1 MRLVIL
7 LLGSLLLAPAARGL
21 ELAPGEPL
29 TQAHVARL
37 LAPFLPAK
45 NSGRRIEIQ
54 ILAPA
59 LPLANPARSE
69 TRIEVVGFAW
79 QPRRPFFRLDLW
91 AGLPDGTQSRL
102 AITGRMRELRRVP
115 VPVVRLPA
123 GTRLTPALLE
133 ETWFP
138 ATALGPGIAREPD
151 RLLGLETRRALAP
164 GRPIRLVDLRAPRLV
179 RRGEL
184 VTVVYR
190 RPGLELTLAARAL
203 EDGDLGALV
212 RLANPESGATF
223 RARVTGRRR
232 AEAVGS
238 EEG

>member
-1 MRLVIL
+1 MRLVIPVL
-7 LLGSLLLAPAARGL
+7 AFLLLAPAARGL

-102 AITGRMRELRRVP
+102 AITGRLRELRRVP
-115 VPVVRLPA
+115 VPALRLAA

-133 ETWFP
+133 EAWLP
-138 ATALGPGIAREPD
+138 VAALGPGIALD
-151 RLLGLETRRALAP
+151 ADQLIGFETRRALAP
-164 GRPIRLVDLRAPRLV
+164 GRPIRLVDLRTPRLV

-190 RPGLELTLAARAL
+190 RPGLELALAARAL
-203 EDGDLGALV
+203 EDGDLGRLV
-212 RLANPESGATF
+212 RFTNPESGATF

-238 EEG
+238 EG